1 MVQLFFKVLE
11 GGKLPDGIK
20 QNLLTLLPPL
30 AGKEVYLT
38 LEEKR
43 DTSSHKQ
50 RRYYFGVIVPAFQQ
64 YFAGLGQNY
73 DKDNLH
79 DSMMRNIGGFNNP
92 FVNPFTG
99 EPDEGRKSYNDLT
112 RAQAEGF
119 HTICRK
125 WLAEKGVDCPEPNEV
140 DYGTI

>member
-1 MVQLFFKVLE
+1 MNPLNFMVQDD
-11 GGKLPDGIK
+11 GKLTDGSRQVCANVISSF
-20 QNLLTLLPPL
+20 
-30 AGKEVYLT
+30 AGKHITIEIA
-38 LEEKR
+38 EKK
-43 DTSSHKQ
+43 DTSSSRQ

-64 YFAGLGQNY
+64 YFADQGTEY

-112 RAQAEGF
+112 KAQTEGF
-119 HTICRK
+119 HTLCRK
-125 WLAEKGVDCPEPNEV
+125 WLAEKGVDCPEPNEAEY
-140 DYGTI
+140 DY